1 MANTIASNPWQINTL
16 PFSYTL
22 SYVFVKDIVWSS
34 FAVSNTLTITDRN
47 GNIIVNATVGASD
60 SNLTPIRFGPMGW
73 VNGLIV
79 TVLGGGNV
87 TIPITKG

>member
-1 MANTIASNPWQINTL
+1 
-16 PFSYTL
+16 
-22 SYVFVKDIVWSS
+22 
-34 FAVSNTLTITDRN
+34 LTITDRN